1 MSQSPA
7 DRPEPS
13 RAGPSG
19 APDPAGHSD
28 PVEPTDAAG
37 HPGTSGPSDPAA
49 PGAVPDL
56 PAGLGSSDPDA
67 PVVYSAADVAAA
79 EEVLAQAAE
88 GDPETLIALTD
99 EQLAALDGYAR
110 RQFTATPWL
119 DAHAGQRRFAAGIGL
134 RALIAAGQVRAG
146 TDPGTGRQ
154 QWTADPMLAGCLVL
168 RRTAT
173 LFTTAERTV
182 QGPQGPE
189 VQRLHYYVHHGGV
202 LEEEVTALGIHRFT
216 PLRAAQV
223 NVRLLAVVDPTG
235 VAGGGGEPMQVR
247 ASELATSPLAQRL
260 GATRALTVFTI
271 VTTADGG
278 VRQASVYATGDEVL
292 VMEALD
298 PGAEDPLLEF
308 RSVDSAE
315 LHALATVLVGAAG

>member
-1 MSQSPA
+1 MSQPSS

-19 APDPAGHSD
+19 ASDITEPTKSPETKDPSGATGTSGHSD
-28 PVEPTDAAG
+28 P
-37 HPGTSGPSDPAA
+37 SA

-56 PAGLGSSDPDA
+56 PAGLGSSDPEA
-67 PVVYSAADVAAA
+67 PVAYSAADVAAA
-79 EEVLAQAAE
+79 EDVLAQAAE

-119 DAHAGQRRFAAGIGL
+119 DEHADQRRFAAGIGL
-134 RALIAAGQVRAG
+134 RALIAAGQVSAG
-146 TDPGTGRQ
+146 IDPSTGRQ

-168 RRTAT
+168 RRTAS

-182 QGPQGPE
+182 QSPQGPQ
-189 VQRLHYYVHHGGV
+189 VQRLHYYVHQGGV
-202 LEEEVTALGIHRFT
+202 LEEEVTSLGIHRFT
-216 PLRAAQV
+216 PLRASQV
-223 NVRLLAVVDPTG
+223 NVRLLAVVDPAG
-235 VAGGGGEPMQVR
+235 VAAGGGEPMQVR
-247 ASELATSPLAQRL
+247 ASELPASPLAPRL
-260 GATRALTVFTI
+260 AATRALTVFTI

-298 PGAEDPLLEF
+298 PGADDPLLEF